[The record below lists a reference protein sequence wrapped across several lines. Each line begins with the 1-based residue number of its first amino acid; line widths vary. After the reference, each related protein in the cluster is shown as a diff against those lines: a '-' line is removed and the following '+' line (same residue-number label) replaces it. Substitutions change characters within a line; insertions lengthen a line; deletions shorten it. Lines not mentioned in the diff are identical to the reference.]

1 MEIKEIIKS
10 VTKEHLLST
19 NRYNNK
25 INEELIFKD
34 GYPLFYH
41 GATNMDLNGKN
52 GIHVGTMMAAKQA
65 LEAKI
70 GVPAHGEWDGKRKYG
85 ETLLAGKKR
94 LKELNYTVGYDP
106 IMNFNATE
114 DVPEENYYPHEREK
128 RAVYFSTKDLIPLNC
143 NPIIFKVKIVGKMV
157 NSYDKPY
164 TDSVANDLINKNIKN
179 GDANGGYY
187 YINEWEDE
195 FSISAV
201 VPNGNFLE
209 LV

>member
-1 MEIKEIIKS
+1 MNNIKRIIESTIKEY
-10 VTKEHLLST
+10 LDG
-19 NRYNNK
+19 YDK
-25 INEELIFKD
+25 INEDLIFKD
-34 GYPLFYH
+34 NYPLFYH
-41 GATNMDLNGKN
+41 GATNMELSGKN

-70 GVPAHGEWDGKRKYG
+70 GVPANGEWDGTRKYG

-114 DVPEENYYPHEREK
+114 DVPEENYYPHERSK
-128 RAVYFSTKDLIPLNC
+128 RAVYFSTNDLIPLNC
-143 NPIIFKVKIVGKMV
+143 KPIIFKVKIIGKMI
-157 NSYDKPY
+157 NSYDNPY
-164 TDSVANDLINKNIKN
+164 IDSKANKLMNKKIKDGN
-179 GDANGGYY
+179 ANGGYY

-209 LV
+209 IV